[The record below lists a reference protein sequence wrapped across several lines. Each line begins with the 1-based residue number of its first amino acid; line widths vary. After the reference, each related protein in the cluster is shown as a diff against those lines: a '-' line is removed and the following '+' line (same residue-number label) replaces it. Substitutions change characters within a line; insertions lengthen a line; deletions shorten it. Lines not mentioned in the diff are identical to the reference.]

1 MTGWIKVHRSIRE
14 HWLYEEKRKYSRFEA
29 WLDIL
34 LMVNHEDKKVLLGKE
49 LILVKR
55 GQKIISIRKL
65 CERWSWSNNK
75 VKMYLKTLESDGMLT
90 AKSDAK
96 ASRMHHK
103 SITKATQMHH
113 KSTQTRMRRM

>member
-49 LILVKR
+49 LILV
-55 GQKIISIRKL
+55 
-65 CERWSWSNNK
+65 
-75 VKMYLKTLESDGMLT
+75 
-90 AKSDAK
+90 
-96 ASRMHHK
+96 
-103 SITKATQMHH
+103 
-113 KSTQTRMRRM
+113 